1 MSCVKRAIQIV
12 SQAFSRGGSPT
23 LAATLLPR
31 KQALLTP
38 TDNKQ
43 YRTGL
48 WDTMKSQCARSSG
61 YRMLRRARI
70 MSVDLLAPLARL
82 VTTAEAIEGLRDLFA
97 AEEPL
102 DDIAARVAE
111 TAVAAI
117 PNADAVSI
125 TVLSCPH
132 ARTAACTHDLALQ
145 LDHRQ
150 YASGRGP
157 CLEAA
162 SQRTPV
168 RAVIGEEHQRWPEFV
183 EAAQRVGIRASLS
196 VPLLIAG
203 PDKEQELVGSL
214 NIYSHTAAAFDP
226 FDAELMRLYTVA
238 AGQAISN
245 ASRWQSSRETV
256 SQLEKALL
264 SRSDIDMA
272 KGALIALHG
281 CEPGE
286 AFAKLVDE
294 SQRRNIKVRDVA
306 LEMLDRMKSSQGT
319 L

>member
-1 MSCVKRAIQIV
+1 M
-12 SQAFSRGGSPT
+12 
-23 LAATLLPR
+23 LE
-31 KQALLTP
+31 
-38 TDNKQ
+38 
-43 YRTGL
+43 GL
-48 WDTMKSQCARSSG
+48 
-61 YRMLRRARI
+61 I
-70 MSVDLLAPLARL
+70 MSTDLLAPLARL
-82 VTTAEAIEGLRDLFA
+82 ITTAEAIEGLRDLFA

-117 PNADAVSI
+117 PHADAVSI
-125 TVLSCPH
+125 TVLAWPDT
-132 ARTAACTHDLALQ
+132 RTAASTDEQVLE

-162 SQRTPV
+162 WQRRPV
-168 RAVIGEEHQRWPEFV
+168 RAVIDAEHHHWPEFV

-203 PDKEQELVGSL
+203 LDREQELVGSL
-214 NIYSHTAAAFDP
+214 NIYSRTATAFDP
-226 FDAELMRLYTVA
+226 FDAGLMRLYTVA

-245 ASRWQSSRETV
+245 AGRWQHSRETV
-256 SQLEKALL
+256 TQLETALL

-272 KGALIALHG
+272 KGVLIALHG
-281 CEPGE
+281 CGPDE
-286 AFAKLVDE
+286 AFARLVDE

-306 LEMLDRMKSSQGT
+306 VEMLDRMKTTPKHPLSDGAGARSGG
-319 L
+319 